1 MMTQPILH
9 NIKIM
14 GMASELDALVKAIQK
29 VRNLSVQPAQP
40 RLKPL
45 GSVLLSNE
53 SAGFGNA
60 LGLHRL
66 AVPFEISLQL
76 EGNDSG

>member
-29 VRNLSVQPAQP
+29 VTESFRSSSAAT
-40 RLKPL
+40 LK
-45 GSVLLSNE
+45 
-53 SAGFGNA
+53 ATWFGFA
-60 LGLHRL
+60 
-66 AVPFEISLQL
+66 F
-76 EGNDSG
+76 